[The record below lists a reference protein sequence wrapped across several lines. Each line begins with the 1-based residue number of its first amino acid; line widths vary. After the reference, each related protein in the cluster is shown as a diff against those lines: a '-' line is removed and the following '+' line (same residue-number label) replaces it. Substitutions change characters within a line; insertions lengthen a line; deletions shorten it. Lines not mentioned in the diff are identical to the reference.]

1 CLTMQSFYKELKE
14 EWTKATPNLG
24 RCSQLLELVKLEMA
38 RVGITGIQ
46 KPETL
51 KESQKADLHTSR
63 EMLEIAIE
71 HSIKVNDNAAFER
84 YMTQL
89 KMYYYDY
96 DKYLESS
103 SQMHKFMGLHL
114 LYLLATNRI
123 ADFHIELER
132 LPSSLLLGNAFIS
145 PVLALENYFMEGRYN
160 KILQAK
166 KSMPS
171 ELYSNFMD
179 LLVNTARDEI
189 ASCMEKSYM
198 KISTRQAA
206 LRLGLKPGGS
216 EIAALAIKRKWTLDS
231 DGNYNYAH
239 LHTRQKEKVP
249 AKDIAGHTLTYAHEL
264 EKIV

>member
-1 CLTMQSFYKELKE
+1 MLNFYKELKS
-14 EWTKATPNLG
+14 EWGKSSPNLG
-24 RCSQLLELVKLEMA
+24 RCAQLLDSLKLEMV
-38 RVGITGIQ
+38 RVGLAGVQ
-46 KPETL
+46 GQGALP
-51 KESQKADLHTSR
+51 SQQAQDLRMSR

-71 HSIKVNDNAAFER
+71 HSIRVKDNAAFER

-103 SQMHKFMGLHL
+103 PQMHKFMGLHL

-132 LPSSLLLGNAFIS
+132 LPSALLLQNPFIS

-166 KSMPS
+166 KSMPT
-171 ELYSNFMD
+171 ELYYNFMD
-179 LLVNTARDEI
+179 ILVNTAREEI
-189 ASCMEKSYM
+189 ASCMEKSYS
-198 KISTRQAA
+198 KISQKQAA
-206 LRLGLKPGGS
+206 LRLGLKPGGP
-216 EIAALAIKRKWTLDS
+216 EINNLAAKRKWTLDM
-231 DGNYNYAH
+231 DGNFNYAD
-239 LHTRQKEKVP
+239 LNTRRSEKVS
-249 AKDIAGHTLTYAHEL
+249 AKDIAVHTLTYAHEL